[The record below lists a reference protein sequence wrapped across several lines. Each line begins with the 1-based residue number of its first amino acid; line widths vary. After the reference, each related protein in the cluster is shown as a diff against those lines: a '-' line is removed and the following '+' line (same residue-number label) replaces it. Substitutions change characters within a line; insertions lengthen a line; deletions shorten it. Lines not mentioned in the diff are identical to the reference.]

1 MPYDESL
8 HLLYTIFFTLFGS
21 LLGSFSNVVILRM
34 ATGKSVIFPPSA
46 CPACNHRL
54 FASDLLPVF
63 SWLFLRGRC
72 RYCQAPISCQYPL
85 VEACIAA
92 IVGLSF
98 YKTGG
103 HALAFVVLATRM
115 VIWFIAS
122 VIFLRNEVHRPEP
135 FLWAIMFFILL
146 NFPIGGCPFIDR
158 SVLLVPLAA
167 VIIGFVASLKNQAA
181 EIFKWGGL
189 SFLML
194 FSLRIPFGLYPAI
207 LPAILASMHISE
219 KLRQPARIAFF
230 ATQLIAIA
238 CTLLL

>member
-8 HLLYTIFFTLFGS
+8 HLLYTLFFALFGS

-46 CPACNHRL
+46 CPICSHRL

-98 YKTGG
+98 YKTGHG
-103 HALAFVVLATRM
+103 LAFVVLATRM

-122 VIFLRNEVHRPEP
+122 VIFLRNEVQRPEP
-135 FLWAIMFFILL
+135 FIWAIMFFVML

-158 SVLLVPLAA
+158 SMLLIPLAA

-194 FSLRIPFGLYPAI
+194 FSLRSLFGLYPAI
-207 LPAILASMHISE
+207 LAAILASMHISE
-219 KLRQPARIAFF
+219 KLRRPARIAFF
-230 ATQLIAIA
+230 ATQFIAIA

>member
-8 HLLYTIFFTLFGS
+8 HLLYTMFFTLFGS

-46 CPACNHRL
+46 CPVCSHRL
-54 FASDLLPVF
+54 FAIDLLPVF

-85 VEACIAA
+85 VEACIAT

-98 YKTGG
+98 YKTGHG
-103 HALAFVVLATRM
+103 LAFVVLSTRM

-122 VIFLRNEVHRPEP
+122 VIFLRNEVQQPEP
-135 FLWAIMFFILL
+135 FFWAIMFFILL
-146 NFPIGGCPFIDR
+146 NFPVGGCPFIDR

-167 VIIGFVASLKNQAA
+167 VIIGFIASLKNQTN
-181 EIFKWGGL
+181 EVFKWGGL

-194 FSLRIPFGLYPAI
+194 FSLRSSFGLYPAI

-219 KLRQPARIAFF
+219 KLRRPARIGFF

-238 CTLLL
+238 CSLLL

>member
-8 HLLYTIFFTLFGS
+8 HLLYTLFFTLFGS

-46 CPACNHRL
+46 CPICSHRL

-98 YKTGG
+98 YKTGHG
-103 HALAFVVLATRM
+103 LAFVVLATRM
-115 VIWFIAS
+115 VIWFIAG
-122 VIFLRNEVHRPEP
+122 VIFLRNEVQRPEP

-146 NFPIGGCPFIDR
+146 NFPVGGCPFIDR
-158 SVLLVPLAA
+158 SMLLIPLVA

-194 FSLRIPFGLYPAI
+194 FSLRSLFGLYPAI
-207 LPAILASMHISE
+207 LAEILASMHISE
-219 KLRQPARIAFF
+219 KLRRPARIAFF

-238 CTLLL
+238 CALLL